1 MQLSSIILVKTT
13 LPLKRIPRK
22 TPMIDVGS
30 ESHTAEV
37 QVEDDNISST
47 DELEEDDDEGPDI
60 ESVE

>member
-1 MQLSSIILVKTT
+1 
-13 LPLKRIPRK
+13 
-22 TPMIDVGS
+22 MIDVGS